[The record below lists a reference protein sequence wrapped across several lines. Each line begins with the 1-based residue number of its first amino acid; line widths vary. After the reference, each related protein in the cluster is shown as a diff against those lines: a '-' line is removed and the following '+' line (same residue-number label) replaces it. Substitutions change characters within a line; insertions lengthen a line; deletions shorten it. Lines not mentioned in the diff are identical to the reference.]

1 MHRNKKKGK
10 QDFPPDLIYDICSHS
25 ADTDQGQKN
34 FPSWLLVQ
42 GQHSEN
48 LLAFQTTVNL
58 MLLSLSKKQTK
69 QLFCG

>member
-34 FPSWLLVQ
+34 FPS
-42 GQHSEN
+42 
-48 LLAFQTTVNL
+48 
-58 MLLSLSKKQTK
+58 
-69 QLFCG
+69 